1 MKLLLVEDEPEMAR
15 LARSALERAGF
26 VMDWAQ
32 SLELASESVKNG
44 GYDLVI
50 LDRQLGDG
58 EGTSLI
64 PEIRQK
70 LPSVPVLVLSAL
82 GTSSDKVEGL
92 NLGADDYL
100 AKPFLVDE
108 MLARVRALLRRTHKP
123 ITETFNLGN
132 LTLDVTLGQALVDNQ
147 PLELPRRELLVLES
161 LMRRAGRTVR
171 RSLIEEEVYGHD
183 DEVMPNAVEPH
194 ISRLRKRL
202 TEAGVEAQ
210 LHTVRGV
217 GYILSI
223 KT

>member
-15 LARSALERAGF
+15 LVRSALERAGF
-26 VMDWAQ
+26 VMDWAG
-32 SLELASESVKNG
+32 SLEMASEAIKTG
-44 GYDLVI
+44 GYDLLI
-50 LDRQLGDG
+50 LDRQLNDG

-64 PEIRQK
+64 PEVRQR

-100 AKPFLVDE
+100 GKPFLVDE
-108 MLARVRALLRRTHKP
+108 MLARVRALLRRNQRP
-123 ITETFNLGN
+123 ITETFTLGN
-132 LTLDVTLGQALVDNQ
+132 LTLDAALGQALVNSR
-147 PLELPRRELLVLES
+147 PLELPRRELLVLEA

-183 DEVMPNAVEPH
+183 DDVLPNALEPH
-194 ISRLRKRL
+194 ISRLRRRL
-202 TEAGVEAQ
+202 TEAGVNAQ

-217 GYILSI
+217 GYML
-223 KT
+223 KVKP

>member
-1 MKLLLVEDEPEMAR
+1 MKLLFVEDETEMAR
-15 LARSALERAGF
+15 LVRSALERAGF
-26 VMDWAQ
+26 VMDWAE
-32 SLELASESVKNG
+32 SIDMASEAIKNG

-50 LDRQLGDG
+50 LDRQLDDG

-64 PEIRQK
+64 PVVRK
-70 LPSVPVLVLSAL
+70 SLPSVPVLVLSAL

-108 MLARVRALLRRTHKP
+108 MLARVRALLRRNQKP
-123 ITETFNLGN
+123 ITETFKLGN
-132 LTLDVTLGQALVDNQ
+132 LTLDATLGHALVDGA
-147 PLELPRRELLVLES
+147 PLDLPRRELLVLES

-183 DEVMPNAVEPH
+183 DDVLPNALEPH
-194 ISRLRKRL
+194 VSRLRKRL
-202 TEAGVEAQ
+202 AEAGVEVQ

-217 GYILSI
+217 GYILNS
-223 KT
+223 KP